1 VQHPNNCI
9 YQITKK
15 LKIMATGTPLI
26 YKNAKSWVPTEI
38 LPLLKEAKKAYRID
52 AASMADGGMC
62 LTSSFISYCEID
74 KMQQLM
80 DESGQTYKGT
90 AENYA
95 ASYNRLFEIDF

>member
-1 VQHPNNCI
+1 
-9 YQITKK
+9 
-15 LKIMATGTPLI
+15 MATGSTI
-26 YKNAKSWVPTEI
+26 TYKNAKAWVPTEI
-38 LPLLKEAKKAYRID
+38 LPLLNEAKKAYRRD
-52 AASMADGGMC
+52 AAGMYDGGMF

-80 DESGQTYKGT
+80 DQSGQTYKGR